1 MMALPG
7 AGQQLVGD
15 GTEGRKQMG
24 RKHKPHKKP
33 FTYTHIHTVYTYTIN
48 GDTFKRVSDAL
59 LTHLTHRCPTSS
71 VFLDGWCQ

>member
-15 GTEGRKQMG
+15 GTKGRKQMG

-33 FTYTHIHTVYTYTIN
+33 FTYTHIHIYIN
-48 GDTFKRVSDAL
+48 GDTFKRASDAL
-59 LTHLTHRCPTSS
+59 FTQLTHRCPTSS
-71 VFLDGWCQ
+71 VFLDGWCH